1 MNTIF
6 YSCILMF
13 LHFSFLSKEMKS
25 KLKFSK
31 NKLSLK
37 DDKNE
42 DDKFKDLSA
51 FGKMK
56 EDLLCPGLIFKAQ

>member
-13 LHFSFLSKEMKS
+13 LHFSFSSKEMKS
-25 KLKFSK
+25 KVKFFQ
-31 NKLSLK
+31 NKSSLK
-37 DDKNE
+37 DNKNE

-56 EDLLCPGLIFKAQ
+56 ELSLMSGPN